1 MTLKIHTADPAPLL
15 EAAFRRIE
23 TERMAG
29 VAMLNPALHVQA
41 LGFACWRGHWLGTL
55 ITPWFMNLVLVPGRE
70 EGWQS
75 VADGARI
82 FRRFPAGDYAFL
94 GGSEPEL
101 GEYQTCALFSPMD
114 RFADQDSACAV
125 AQAALPLLHTPPAG
139 TRPAMATSGER
150 LGQEAKRGEE
160 GVTREAMG
168 KREFLGRMLLRR
180 S

>member
-1 MTLKIHTADPAPLL
+1 LTLKIHTADPVPLL

-29 VAMLNPALHVQA
+29 VAVLNPALHVQA
-41 LGFACWRGHWLGTL
+41 LGFARWRGQWLGVL

-114 RFADQDSACAV
+114 RFVDQDSACAV
-125 AQAALPLLHTPPAG
+125 AQAALPLLYAAPADPP
-139 TRPAMATSGER
+139 PAMAAAGEG
-150 LGQEAKRGEE
+150 LGEE
-160 GVTREAMG
+160 VKKVEAGISREPMS
-168 KREFLGRMLLRR
+168 KREFLGAVFRR
-180 S
+180 R